1 MLNGG
6 EDFFVDPV
14 MPLVQFLAAS
24 VRPDIGKFL
33 NLRPLDEILVEVGVL
48 DITFVSVV
56 GVLLVIDFFVI
67 VRLYFGEAESDIH
80 TVLIEGAVV
89 YHLTSAFAGE
99 FLYDFLA
106 LLPPLLMFGGV
117 DVERLLPVVEKD
129 GPSTLQDCFQRVLAN
144 AKAFCL
150 GVKVLGP
157 WNRFTL
163 LNFL

>member
-1 MLNGG
+1 M
-6 EDFFVDPV
+6 
-14 MPLVQFLAAS
+14 
-24 VRPDIGKFL
+24 
-33 NLRPLDEILVEVGVL
+33 LVEIGVL

-56 GVLLVIDFFVI
+56 SVLFVIDFFVI

-163 LNFL
+163 LNFLQVLGETGKVRGLVKQATPEPPLSTAIFALVPK